1 MGVGGQRHGPA
12 VYPRESDPVQAPG
25 PVWMGAENLAP
36 TGSDPRTDQP
46 ADSRHTDYHHVNTN
60 SISVRVILGSR
71 NGANE
76 ICTLLGFF
84 AAA

>member
-36 TGSDPRTDQP
+36 TGIRSPDLQP
-46 ADSRHTDYHHVNTN
+46 AESRHTDYHHFNTN
-60 SISVRVILGSR
+60 SISVCMISGFQH
-71 NGANE
+71 GANE

-84 AAA
+84 AA